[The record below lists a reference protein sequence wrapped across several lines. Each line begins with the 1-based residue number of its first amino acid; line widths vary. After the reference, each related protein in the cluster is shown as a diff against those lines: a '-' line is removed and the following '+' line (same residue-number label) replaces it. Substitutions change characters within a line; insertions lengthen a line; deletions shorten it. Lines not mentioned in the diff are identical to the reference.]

1 LFKISISK
9 SPPEPQQ
16 IESIKQRVSEQLGV
30 ELRLADYLVLTGK
43 VWNSAYKVNE
53 NNIHILFKDGRLT
66 DIAEASD
73 NLNISS
79 LSSTVTKYFLAS
91 PYLGS

>member
-1 LFKISISK
+1 
-9 SPPEPQQ
+9 
-16 IESIKQRVSEQLGV
+16 
-30 ELRLADYLVLTGK
+30 LVLSGK

-53 NNIHILFKDGRLT
+53 NNINILFKDGRLT